1 MKTKLVYYLTRNGK
15 YLIFAGNEAH
25 ETEKFSDVDLFDSQM
40 IAEETAED
48 AGIYDYTVEEKYI
61 VEIESLCTMIRQQ
74 IKHLR
79 TLAENLDLNYS
90 ARPADL
96 LNVHAQKREFIAGA
110 EELKYLLQKI
120 DEKICID

>member
-1 MKTKLVYYLTRNGK
+1 MKSKLVYYLTRNGK
-15 YLIFAGNEAH
+15 YLYFVGNEAY
-25 ETEKFSDVDLFDSQM
+25 ETEKFSEVDFFESQM
-40 IAEETAED
+40 IAGDTADD

-61 VEIESLCTMIRQQ
+61 VELESLCTMIRQQ